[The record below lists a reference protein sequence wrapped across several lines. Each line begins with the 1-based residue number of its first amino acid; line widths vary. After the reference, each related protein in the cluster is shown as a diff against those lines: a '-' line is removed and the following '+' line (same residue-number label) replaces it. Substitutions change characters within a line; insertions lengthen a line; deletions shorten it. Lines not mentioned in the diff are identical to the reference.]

1 MAKKTGA
8 SPFNKYIKYFWMAA
22 VTPPLLLLLLILGA
36 SFGLFGS
43 LPTFEEL
50 ENPKSNLASEVYA
63 SDQVILG
70 KYYFQNRS
78 SIRYKDLAPT
88 LVKALKAT
96 EDVRFEEH
104 SGIDIR
110 GLFRVMVK
118 TLFLRNESSGGGSTI
133 TQQLAKNLFHEKPK
147 NKIKRVF
154 QKIQE
159 WIIAAKLERRYTKEE
174 ILAMYLNTVEF
185 GSNAFGIK
193 SAARTFYNK
202 STDSLN
208 VQEAAMLVG
217 LLQAPSKYSPVRKPK
232 NALARRNIVLSQMKK
247 YGFIASEKALDSL
260 MGLPVKLSYQPE
272 GHTEGLATYFRE
284 SLRLELLEWC
294 KQHTKADGSQYN
306 LYRDGIRIYTT
317 INSRMQRYAEEAV
330 AEHLKSFQD
339 KFNQHWKGKGD
350 PWGAHTEVLTE
361 GMKRSDRY
369 MNLKKE
375 GLSDEQIKKNF
386 NSKTAMTIFS
396 WHGEIDTVM
405 TPMDSIKYYKYFLQT
420 GFMSMEPQTGFV
432 KAWVGGLNYKFFK
445 YDHVK
450 DGKRQV
456 GSTFKPFLYT
466 LAMQEGYSPCF
477 KVPNIPITFVND
489 KGDKWTPEN
498 AENDEDGKMMTLK
511 EALSKSVNRV
521 SAYLIKQ
528 FGPQA
533 VINIAR
539 KMGITSQIDPY
550 PSICLGTPD
559 VSVFEMVGA
568 YSTFAN
574 KGQWTEPIYITRI
587 EDKNGNVI
595 QEFLPKKVEAIS
607 EETAYLMVN
616 LLQGVVQHG
625 TGTGLYRYKLA
636 PGIGGKTGT
645 TQNHS
650 DGWFIGITPEL
661 VSGAWVG
668 CEDRSVH
675 FRSITMGQG
684 AAMALPIWGLYME
697 KVYAD
702 KKLKISKA
710 DFEKPPHLDVE
721 TNCQKYVEPKGNDGF
736 GNGF

>member
-1 MAKKTGA
+1 MAKKTD
-8 SPFNKYIKYFWMAA
+8 SSHFNKYIKYFWVAFLA
-22 VTPPLLLLLLILGA
+22 PLLFLTIIIFIA
-36 SFGLFGS
+36 AFGIFGK

-50 ENPKSNLASEVYA
+50 ENPKSNLASEIYS

-78 SIRYKDLAPT
+78 SIRYKDLAPN
-88 LVKALKAT
+88 LVIALKAT

-110 GLFRVMVK
+110 GLFRVVIK
-118 TLFLRNESSGGGSTI
+118 TLFLRNESSGGGSTL
-133 TQQLAKNLFHEKPK
+133 TQQLAKNLFHEKPT
-147 NKIKRVF
+147 NKIRRVI
-154 QKIQE
+154 QKVQE
-159 WIIAAKLERRYTKEE
+159 WIIAVKLERSYTKEE

-193 SAARTFYNK
+193 SAARTFFNK
-202 STDSLN
+202 EPDSLN
-208 VQEAAMLVG
+208 VQESAMLVG
-217 LLQAPSKYSPVRKPK
+217 LLQAPSKYSPLRNPE
-232 NALARRNIVLSQMKK
+232 NALIRRNVVLSQMKK
-247 YGFIASEKALDSL
+247 YGFIAPQALDSL
-260 MGLPVKLSYQPE
+260 TKMPIKLIYRPE
-272 GHTEGLATYFRE
+272 GHNEGIATYFRE
-284 SLRLELLEWC
+284 SLRLELLNWC
-294 KQHTKADGSQYN
+294 KEHTKADGSQYN
-306 LYRDGIRIYTT
+306 LYCDGIKIYTT

-330 AEHLKSFQD
+330 AEHLKQFQD
-339 KFNQHWKGKGD
+339 KFTQHWKGKGD
-350 PWGAHTEVLTE
+350 PWGTHKEVLIE

-369 MNLKKE
+369 IALKKE
-375 GLSDEQIKKNF
+375 DASDEEIKKIF
-386 NSKTAMTIFS
+386 NTKVPMTVFS
-396 WHGEIDTVM
+396 WRGEIDTTM
-405 TPMDSIKYYKYFLQT
+405 SPMDSIKYYKFFMQT
-420 GFMSMEPQTGFV
+420 GFMSMEPQTGYI
-432 KAWVGGLNYKFFK
+432 KAWVGGIDYKFFK

-450 DGKRQV
+450 EGKRQV

-477 KVPNIPITFVND
+477 KVPNIPVTFVNE
-489 KGDKWTPEN
+489 KGEKWTPEN
-498 AENDEDGKMMTLK
+498 AEDDDDGKMMTLK
-511 EALSKSVNRV
+511 EALAKSVNRV
-521 SAYLIKQ
+521 SAFLIKQ

-533 VINIAR
+533 VINVAR
-539 KMGITSQIDPY
+539 KMGITSPIDPY

-559 VSVFEMVGA
+559 VSVYEMVGA

-607 EETAYLMVN
+607 EETAYLMIN

-625 TGTGLYRYKLA
+625 TGAGLYRYNLNA
-636 PGIGGKTGT
+636 AIGGKTGT

-650 DGWFIGITPEL
+650 DGWFIGVTPEL

-675 FRSITMGQG
+675 FRSITLGQG
-684 AAMALPIWGLYME
+684 ASMALPIWGLYMQ

-721 TNCQKYVEPKGNDGF
+721 TNCSKYVEPKINDPFSSGF
-736 GNGF
+736 

>member
-1 MAKKTGA
+1 
-8 SPFNKYIKYFWMAA
+8 
-22 VTPPLLLLLLILGA
+22 
-36 SFGLFGS
+36 
-43 LPTFEEL
+43 
-50 ENPKSNLASEVYA
+50 
-63 SDQVILG
+63 
-70 KYYFQNRS
+70 
-78 SIRYKDLAPT
+78 
-88 LVKALKAT
+88 
-96 EDVRFEEH
+96 
-104 SGIDIR
+104 
-110 GLFRVMVK
+110 
-118 TLFLRNESSGGGSTI
+118 
-133 TQQLAKNLFHEKPK
+133 
-147 NKIKRVF
+147 
-154 QKIQE
+154 
-159 WIIAAKLERRYTKEE
+159 
-174 ILAMYLNTVEF
+174 
-185 GSNAFGIK
+185 
-193 SAARTFYNK
+193 
-202 STDSLN
+202 
-208 VQEAAMLVG
+208 
-217 LLQAPSKYSPVRKPK
+217 
-232 NALARRNIVLSQMKK
+232 
-247 YGFIASEKALDSL
+247 
-260 MGLPVKLSYQPE
+260 
-272 GHTEGLATYFRE
+272 
-284 SLRLELLEWC
+284 
-294 KQHTKADGSQYN
+294 
-306 LYRDGIRIYTT
+306 
-317 INSRMQRYAEEAV
+317 
-330 AEHLKSFQD
+330 
-339 KFNQHWKGKGD
+339 
-350 PWGAHTEVLTE
+350 
-361 GMKRSDRY
+361 
-369 MNLKKE
+369 
-375 GLSDEQIKKNF
+375 
-386 NSKTAMTIFS
+386 
-396 WHGEIDTVM
+396 M